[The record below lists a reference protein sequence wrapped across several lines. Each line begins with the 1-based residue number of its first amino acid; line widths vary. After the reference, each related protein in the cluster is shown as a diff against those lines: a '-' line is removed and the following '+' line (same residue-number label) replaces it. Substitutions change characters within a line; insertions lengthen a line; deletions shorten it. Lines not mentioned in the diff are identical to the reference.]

1 MRKKACA
8 KAQAYELKEENTLSR
23 PILGISM
30 GDPFGN
36 GPEITVRA
44 LADAAVYD
52 RCKPLV
58 VGDESSMRYALKV
71 AEKVNGIHLEL
82 NVVKTPAEG
91 KYTYGTIDLMDL
103 GLVPVEKIP
112 DTSDLDEPKPFCVG
126 ACAVGGEASFQY
138 VKKVIE
144 LAMAGEVDATVT
156 NALSK
161 EAINMAGH
169 HYSGHTEIY
178 ADYTHTSKYTMML
191 AHENLR
197 VVHVSTHVSL
207 REACDRVKK
216 DRVLDCIRIANA
228 GCKAL
233 GIKEPKI
240 GVAGL
245 NPHCG
250 ENGMFGREE
259 IEEIQPAIDA
269 ALAEGINVPEKK
281 PTPPDTVFS
290 KALGGW
296 YDIVVVMYHDQGHI
310 PLKVKGFVYNR
321 EEKHWE
327 AVAGVNVT
335 LGLPIIRASVD
346 HGTGFGHAGSGN
358 ANELSLVNAMD
369 YAIRMALAKKA
380 NA

>member
-1 MRKKACA
+1 MKK
-8 KAQAYELKEENTLSR
+8 

-44 LADAAVYD
+44 LSDASVYD
-52 RCKPLV
+52 RCRPLV
-58 VGDESSMRYALKV
+58 VGDASSMGYALKV
-71 AEKVNGIHLEL
+71 AENVHGIKLEL
-82 NVVKTPAEG
+82 NIVRTPAEG
-91 KYTYGTIDLMDL
+91 RYTYGTIDLMDMK
-103 GLVPVEKIP
+103 LVPADSIP
-112 DTSDLDEPKPFCVG
+112 DTSNLEKPEPFRVG
-126 ACAVGGEASFQY
+126 ACAIGGEASFQY

-144 LAMAGEVDATVT
+144 LAMAGEIDATVT

-178 ADYTHTSKYTMML
+178 ADYTNTQKYTMML
-191 AHENLR
+191 AHDNLR

-216 DRVLDCIRIANA
+216 ARVLECIRIANE

-233 GIKEPKI
+233 GIQEPKI

-250 ENGMFGREE
+250 ENGMFGWEE
-259 IEEIQPAIDA
+259 VQEIQPAIDEA
-269 ALAEGINVPEKK
+269 MAEGICIPEKK
-281 PTPPDTVFS
+281 PTPPDTIFS

-296 YDIVVVMYHDQGHI
+296 YDICVVMYHDQGHI

-346 HGTGFGHAGSGN
+346 HGTGFGHAGSGH

-369 YAIRMALAKKA
+369 YAIVMA
-380 NA
+380 NAKATT

>member
-1 MRKKACA
+1 M
-8 KAQAYELKEENTLSR
+8 NR

-44 LADAAVYD
+44 LADRSVYE
-52 RCKPLV
+52 RCRPLV
-58 VGDESSMRYALKV
+58 VGDMSSMAYALRVAKKV
-71 AEKVNGIHLEL
+71 SGIHLSL
-82 NVVKTPAEG
+82 HRVQSVAEARFA
-91 KYTYGTIDLMDL
+91 YGTIDVLDM
-103 GLVPVEKIP
+103 GLVPEDRIP
-112 DTSDLDEPKPFCVG
+112 GEADEGKPFGVG
-126 ACAVGGEASFQY
+126 ACAVGGEAAFQY

-144 LAMAGEVDATVT
+144 MAMAGQVDATVT

-178 ADYTHTSKYTMML
+178 AHYTGTDKYTMML
-191 AHENLR
+191 AHEGLR

-216 DRVLDCIRIANA
+216 ERVLECIRIADA
-228 GCKAL
+228 GCRAL
-233 GIKEPKI
+233 GIERPKI

-269 ALAEGINVPEKK
+269 AMVEGIYIPEKK

-346 HGTGFGHAGSGN
+346 HGTGFGHAGSGH

-369 YAIRMALAKKA
+369 YAITLAQHRGCAK
-380 NA
+380 

>member
-1 MRKKACA
+1 MLNHK
-8 KAQAYELKEENTLSR
+8 

-44 LADAAVYD
+44 LADASVYE
-52 RCKPLV
+52 RCNPLV
-58 VGDESSMRYALKV
+58 VGDMSSMAYAVKV
-71 AEKVNGIHLEL
+71 AKKVLGIDLKLNRVEKVSDAHFE
-82 NVVKTPAEG
+82 
-91 KYTYGTIDLMDL
+91 YGTVDVLDL
-103 GLVPVEKIP
+103 GLVPMDAIP
-112 DTSDLDEPKPFCVG
+112 DTSEEDEPKPFKLG
-126 ACAVGGEASFQY
+126 ATAIGGEASYQY
-138 VKKVIE
+138 VCKVIH
-144 LAMAGEVDATVT
+144 LALEGQIDATVT

-178 ADYTHTSKYTMML
+178 ADETQTSQYTMML
-191 AHENLR
+191 AHNDLR

-216 DRVLDCIRIANA
+216 DRVLECIRIANA

-233 GIKEPKI
+233 GIATPKV

-250 ENGMFGREE
+250 ENGMFGTEE
-259 IEEIQPAIDA
+259 IQEIQPAIDA
-269 ALAEGINVPEKK
+269 AMAEGICIPEGK
-281 PTPPDTVFS
+281 PTPPDTIFS

-296 YDIVVVMYHDQGHI
+296 YDIVVAMFHDQGHI

-321 EEKHWE
+321 EEKHWD

-346 HGTGFGHAGSGN
+346 HGTGFGHAGSGH

-369 YAIRMALAKKA
+369 YAIKLANNK
-380 NA
+380 

>member
-1 MRKKACA
+1 MTEKF
-8 KAQAYELKEENTLSR
+8 R

-36 GPEITVRA
+36 GPEITVSA
-44 LADAAVYD
+44 LADPEIYKSS
-52 RCKPLV
+52 KPLV
-58 VGDESSMRYALKV
+58 VGDKTSMSYALKV
-71 AEKVNGIHLEL
+71 AEKVHGIQLNL
-82 NVVKTPAEG
+82 NVVSSPQQG
-91 KYTYGTIDLMDL
+91 KYTHGTIDLMDL
-103 GLVPVEKIP
+103 NLVPADKIP
-112 DTSDLDEPKPFCVG
+112 DTSELDVPQPFGVG
-126 ACAVGGEASFQY
+126 ACALGGEAAFQY
-138 VKKVIE
+138 VVKVIQ
-144 LAMAGEVDATVT
+144 LAMAGEIDATVT

-178 ADYTHTSKYTMML
+178 ADYTNTPKYSMML
-191 AHENLR
+191 AHGDLR

-216 DRVLDCIRIANA
+216 DRVLECIRIANEA
-228 GCKAL
+228 CKAL
-233 GIKEPKI
+233 GIAEPKI

-250 ENGMFGREE
+250 ENGMFGSEE
-259 IEEIQPAIDA
+259 VNEIQPAIEA
-269 ALAEGINVPEKK
+269 AMEEGIIIPEKR

-296 YDIVVVMYHDQGHI
+296 YDIVVAMYHDQGHI
-310 PLKVKGFVYNR
+310 PLKVEGFVYNK

-327 AVAGVNVT
+327 AVEGVNVT

-346 HGTGFGHAGSGN
+346 HGTGIDLAGSGRSS
-358 ANELSLVNAMD
+358 ELSLVNAIN
-369 YAIRMALAKKA
+369 YATLMVLSKKES
-380 NA
+380 

>member
-1 MRKKACA
+1 MM
-8 KAQAYELKEENTLSR
+8 NR
-23 PILGISM
+23 PLLGISM

-44 LADAAVYD
+44 LSDATVYD
-52 RCKPLV
+52 RCRPLV
-58 VGDESSMRYALKV
+58 VGDETSMRYALKV
-71 AEKVNGIHLEL
+71 AEKVQGIKLEL
-82 NVVKTPAEG
+82 NVVDSPAEG
-91 KYTYGTIDLMDL
+91 KYTHGTIDLMDL
-103 GLVPVEKIP
+103 KLVPAESIP
-112 DTSDLDEPKPFCVG
+112 DTSDLEEPKPFKIG
-126 ACAVGGEASFQY
+126 ACAIGGEASFQY
-138 VKKVIE
+138 VVKVIQ
-144 LAMAGEVDATVT
+144 LAMAGEIDATVT

-178 ADYTHTSKYTMML
+178 ADYTNTQKYTMML
-191 AHENLR
+191 AHDNLR

-216 DRVLDCIRIANA
+216 ARVLECIRIANE

-233 GIKEPKI
+233 GIANPKI

-250 ENGMFGREE
+250 ENGMFGWEE
-259 IEEIQPAIDA
+259 VQEIQPAIDEA
-269 ALAEGINVPEKK
+269 MAEGICIPEKK
-281 PTPPDTVFS
+281 PTPPDTIFS

-296 YDIVVVMYHDQGHI
+296 YDICVVMYHDQGHI

-346 HGTGFGHAGSGN
+346 HGTGFGHAGSGH

-369 YAIRMALAKKA
+369 YAIVMANAKK
-380 NA
+380 NQ